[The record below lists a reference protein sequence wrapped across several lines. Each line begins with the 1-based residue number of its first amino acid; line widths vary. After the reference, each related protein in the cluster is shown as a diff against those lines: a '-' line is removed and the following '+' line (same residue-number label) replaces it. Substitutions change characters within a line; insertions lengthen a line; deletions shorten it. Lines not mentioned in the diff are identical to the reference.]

1 MGTAPHLTSAERAAA
16 LRKATAVRMARR
28 EFKDAIAHGRFT
40 LAGAIETAKADPGL
54 AGIRAHDLLQCFP
67 GVGPKRAAATMEAVG
82 IASSRR
88 IRGLGQHQID
98 VLIGRVDV

>member
-1 MGTAPHLTSAERAAA
+1 MVTAPKLTSAERAAA

-28 EFKDAIAHGRFT
+28 EFKDAVARGAFT
-40 LAGAIETAKADPGL
+40 LGRAIEAAKADEGL
-54 AGIRAHDLLQCFP
+54 AGIRARDLLQCFP

-82 IASSRR
+82 IAPSRR

-98 VLIGRVDV
+98 VLVGRERA

>member
-1 MGTAPHLTSAERAAA
+1 MGTAPPLTDAERAAA

-28 EFKDAIAHGRFT
+28 EFKAEVSSGGFT
-40 LAGAIETAKADPGL
+40 LARAIATAKADEGL

-82 IASSRR
+82 IASTRR
-88 IRGLGQHQID
+88 VRGLGQHQID
-98 VLIGRVDV
+98 ALIRRVRS